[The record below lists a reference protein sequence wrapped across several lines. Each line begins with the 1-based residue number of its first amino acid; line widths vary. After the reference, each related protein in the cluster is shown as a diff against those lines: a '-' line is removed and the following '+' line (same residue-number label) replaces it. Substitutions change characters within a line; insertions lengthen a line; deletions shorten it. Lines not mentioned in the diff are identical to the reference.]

1 MSNSRDVTDVELKA
15 KEFLETATHFWG
27 VHSAYHTPLDDKFR
41 IQDSNDYFDSEA
53 QRIENFQQILD
64 KWFTRANKELYEN
77 ADSEIVKPHDSV
89 SNAGTRSRTR
99 SNQSKSSL
107 YGSRGGSSAFSPKT
121 IATAKKVSLA
131 AEAAA
136 LRKQQT
142 LQEEELR
149 LKYEALKYQQQ
160 QEEAK
165 LRLAQQKQQLQLE
178 IQIVKLDTEEQVY
191 AIVEQGDQ

>member
-1 MSNSRDVTDVELKA
+1 MSNSRDVADVESKA
-15 KEFLETATHFWG
+15 KEFLETAIHFQG
-27 VHSAYHTPLDDKFR
+27 IHSTYHTPLDDEFG
-41 IQDSNDYFDSEA
+41 IQDSNDYFNSEA

-64 KWFTRANKELYEN
+64 KWFTQANKELSEN
-77 ADSEIVKPHDSV
+77 VDSKIVKPHDSV

-121 IATAKKVSLA
+121 IATPKKASLA

-142 LQEEELR
+142 LQEEELW
-149 LKYEALKYQQQ
+149 LKHKALKYQQQ

-165 LRLAQQKQQLQLE
+165 LRLAQRNSNSNLKFRSPS
-178 IQIVKLDTEEQVY
+178 
-191 AIVEQGDQ
+191 